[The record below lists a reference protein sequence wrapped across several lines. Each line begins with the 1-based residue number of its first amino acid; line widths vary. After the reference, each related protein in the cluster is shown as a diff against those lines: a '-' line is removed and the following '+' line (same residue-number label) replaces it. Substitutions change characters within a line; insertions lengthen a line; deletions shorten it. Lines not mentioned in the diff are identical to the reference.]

1 MKKISLSLPDL
12 CLIENEVF
20 KDSRG
25 SLSEVYKDEQVY
37 DTLGFK
43 NVLELEVVSVKGVLR
58 GLHYQLDPYAQAK
71 IVRVVSGKILD
82 IVVDIRK
89 SSKTFGKC
97 CSYVLGNEFSQQLF
111 IPRGFAHGYYTI
123 EDNTKISYKLDN
135 IYDKSSYRGIR
146 YDDESLDIDWCL
158 KEDPIMSEQDLA
170 LPKLSKA
177 EVFE

>member
-111 IPRGFAHGYYTI
+111 TI
-123 EDNTKISYKLDN
+123 N
-135 IYDKSSYRGIR
+135 
-146 YDDESLDIDWCL
+146 
-158 KEDPIMSEQDLA
+158 
-170 LPKLSKA
+170 
-177 EVFE
+177 